1 MRSILKVNW
10 DSNLPI
16 YSISQSDL
24 QKQGIHSLLLDVDGT
39 LVNRKSKIIPL
50 DPFFIVGK
58 LKDKGAL
65 LVEDDEFDKI
75 QPLIETELEKSNS

>member
-1 MRSILKVNW
+1 MIVNF
-10 DSNLPI
+10 NLFDQE
-16 YSISQSDL
+16 YRL
-24 QKQGIHSLLLDVDGT
+24 Y
-39 LVNRKSKIIPL
+39 IPL

-58 LKDKGAL
+58 LNDKGDL